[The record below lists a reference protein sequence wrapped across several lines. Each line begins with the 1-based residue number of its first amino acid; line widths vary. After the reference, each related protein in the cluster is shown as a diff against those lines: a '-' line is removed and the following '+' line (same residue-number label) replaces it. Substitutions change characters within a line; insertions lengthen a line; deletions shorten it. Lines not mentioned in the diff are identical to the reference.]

1 MTEGFITLHYPN
13 TTPLHP
19 NAILMLPSQ
28 EKEGA
33 PFVLPPPPY
42 RVSFAHDLKMIIKE
56 SRYLDKLGFRIPE
69 SALNVT
75 LQESKYQSISR
86 SLTSKLQFYDQL
98 ISSLKPVEKILLKV

>member
-1 MTEGFITLHYPN
+1 
-13 TTPLHP
+13 
-19 NAILMLPSQ
+19 
-28 EKEGA
+28 
-33 PFVLPPPPY
+33 
-42 RVSFAHDLKMIIKE
+42 MIIKE

-98 ISSLKPVEKILLKV
+98 ISSLKPVEKILLKVWIENGRQPILTHSFTHSLTHSLKHHSRTASNTRLNLSYTNQN

>member
-1 MTEGFITLHYPN
+1 
-13 TTPLHP
+13 
-19 NAILMLPSQ
+19 MLPSQ

>member
-1 MTEGFITLHYPN
+1 
-13 TTPLHP
+13 
-19 NAILMLPSQ
+19 
-28 EKEGA
+28 
-33 PFVLPPPPY
+33 
-42 RVSFAHDLKMIIKE
+42 MIIKE

-98 ISSLKPVEKILLKV
+98 ISSLKPVEKILLKVRMELNLSPLKEHQGPSIET